1 MSVRELVLAGRRMFG
16 IVGNLSSNQPSNPM
30 PAREKS
36 DWIVLYIH
44 SYLGRLIVISGT
56 SDHSSPAASI
66 LPPLVSLPVTAEPFR
81 PIR

>member
-16 IVGNLSSNQPSNPM
+16 IGDKLIVGNLSSNQPSNPM

-44 SYLGRLIVISGT
+44 T
-56 SDHSSPAASI
+56 
-66 LPPLVSLPVTAEPFR
+66 
-81 PIR
+81 